1 MLQEL
6 RITNFA
12 IIDNLTVT
20 FGPGLNILTGETG
33 AGKSIIIDA
42 LNLILGGRADADSIR
57 SSESS
62 ATVEAVLAVDDP
74 ATLDA
79 IREMGI
85 EVEDNQVLIKR
96 LITLEGKNRTYLNN
110 SPLTVSAL
118 ATVGQRLVDIH
129 GQHDHQSL
137 LHAEHHV
144 GLLDR
149 YGKLGKEKAAY
160 QSAWSAYRKKVE
172 QLNHLLNHQ
181 SDRLQR
187 QDLLQFQVKEIDD
200 AALSVGEDEELRAE
214 KHKLNHAEKLSAALD
229 QVLAM
234 LSDQEGSVLDLLGRI
249 DRELG
254 RLPEIDPALEP
265 QSTRAGNA
273 FIEAQELEAELRDY
287 VKHIDFSPTRL
298 EEIEDRLAEINGLK
312 RKYGN
317 DIAVILE
324 YRQKIGD
331 ELESLSL
338 GEEAVDGLK
347 KEIAEHQKEVAKLAV
362 DLAKKRE
369 QAADT
374 LQKAVEKELKD
385 LSMKHVRF
393 GVRFDYEADADG
405 FTTYNKKTV
414 KAHGEGIG
422 SVEFLFSPNLG
433 EALKPLARIA
443 SGGELSRVMLALK
456 SILNEQDDIPIL
468 VFDEVDAGIGGKVAE
483 KVGVKLKK
491 IAATKQ
497 VFCITHLPQI
507 AGMATAHYRVH
518 KSVTGKRTRSTITE
532 LSYDERVEEIAR
544 MSGGETITDATL
556 QYAREMIQPAPL
568 RGEEAG

>member
-12 IIDNLTVT
+12 IIDNLRVT

-42 LNLILGGRADADSIR
+42 LNLILGGRADTDSIR

-74 ATLDA
+74 ATLDT
-79 IREMGI
+79 IRELGI
-85 EVEDNQVLIKR
+85 EVEDNEVLIKR
-96 LITLEGKNRTYLNN
+96 LITLEGKNRAYLNN

-160 QSAWSAYRKKVE
+160 QEAWSGYRKKVE

-200 AALSVGEDEELRAE
+200 AALTVGEDEELRAE
-214 KHKLNHAEKLSAALD
+214 KHKLNHAEKLNAALE

-234 LSDQEGSVLDLLGRI
+234 LSDSDGSVLDLLGRI

-254 RLPEIDPALEP
+254 KLPEIDPILEP
-265 QSTRAGNA
+265 QAVRAGNA
-273 FIEAQELEAELRDY
+273 YIEAQELEAELRDY
-287 VKHIDFSPTRL
+287 VKRIDFSPSRL

-324 YRQKIGD
+324 HRQKIGE

-347 KEIAEHQKEVAKLAV
+347 QEIAEHQKQVAKLAV

-385 LSMKHVRF
+385 LSMKHVRL
-393 GVRFDYEADADG
+393 GVRFDYEPDPEG
-405 FTTYNKKTV
+405 FTTYNKKAV
-414 KAHGEGIG
+414 KAHADGIG

-507 AGMATAHYRVH
+507 AGMATAHFRVH
-518 KSVTGKRTRSTITE
+518 KTVAGKRTRSTITE

-556 QYAREMIQPAPL
+556 QYAREMIQATP
-568 RGEEAG
+568 EETG